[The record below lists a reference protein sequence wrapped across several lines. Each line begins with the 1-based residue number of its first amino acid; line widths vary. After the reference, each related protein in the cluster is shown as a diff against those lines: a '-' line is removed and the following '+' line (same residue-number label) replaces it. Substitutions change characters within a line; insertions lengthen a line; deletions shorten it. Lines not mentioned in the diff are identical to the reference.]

1 MSERPG
7 ILVVDDQQDF
17 AAGLARLL
25 KARFADLAV
34 HQAHGGAEALAV
46 LGRHEVALM
55 ISDLRMPGM
64 SGLELLQGAL
74 AREPGLS
81 VIMLTAHGSIETAV
95 EALKQ
100 GAYDFLTKPI
110 DRQELYRVVD
120 KGLERGRLLG
130 ENRRLRQ
137 LALQATDQ
145 PKLVGAG
152 TAMDRLKE
160 ALAAVAPSDYTVLIR
175 GESGTGKELVA
186 RAIHQAS
193 RRAEGP
199 FITVN
204 CPAIPDQLLESE
216 LFGHVKGAFTG
227 ADRARQGLFQ
237 AAHGGTIVLDEIG
250 DIGPAVQTKLLR
262 AVHEQEIRPVG
273 SSENLRIDVRILAAT
288 NQNLES
294 KIKSGSF
301 REDLFYRLNVLT
313 VQVPSLAERREDIP
327 ELASH
332 FLGLTCHEMKMPL
345 KEAAPAALSYLAS
358 RCWPGNVRE
367 LLNFVR
373 RLAVF
378 SPGQVVDL
386 ATIRLVESPSLA
398 REGHLPPYKEAKNR
412 FVSEFTRSYIGSLLA
427 STQGNISEAARVSGL
442 ERVSLQKIL
451 HRLGIDA
458 QQYRKG

>member
-1 MSERPG
+1 MPEHPG
-7 ILVVDDQQDF
+7 ILVVDDQKDF
-17 AAGLARLL
+17 AAGLVRLL
-25 KARFADLAV
+25 KARFADLEV
-34 HQAHGGAEALAV
+34 HEAHSGAEALAV
-46 LGRHEVALM
+46 LGSHELALM

-74 AREPGLS
+74 AREPQLS

-110 DRQELYRVVD
+110 DRQELYRAVE
-120 KGLERGRLLG
+120 KALERSRLLG
-130 ENRRLRQ
+130 ENRRLRA
-137 LALQATDQ
+137 LAMQATEA
-145 PKLVGAG
+145 PRLVGGCA
-152 TAMDRLKE
+152 AMARLRE
-160 ALAAVAPSDYTVLIR
+160 AIAAVAASDYTVLIR

-186 RAIHQAS
+186 RAIHQAG

-199 FITVN
+199 FVTVN

-250 DIGPAVQTKLLR
+250 DIGPNVQTKLLR
-262 AVHEQEIRPVG
+262 AVQEQEIRPVG
-273 SSENLRIDVRILAAT
+273 SSDNVRIDVRILAAT
-288 NQNLES
+288 NQNLEE
-294 KIKSGSF
+294 KIKTGAF
-301 REDLFYRLNVLT
+301 REDLFYRLNVLN
-313 VQVPSLAERREDIP
+313 VQVPSLTERREDIP
-327 ELASH
+327 ELVRH
-332 FLGLTCHEMKMPL
+332 FLGQTCHEMKMPL
-345 KEAAPAALSYLAS
+345 KEAAPEALSYLAS
-358 RCWPGNVRE
+358 RRWPGNVRE

-378 SPGQVVDL
+378 SPGPVVDL

-398 REGHLPPYKEAKNR
+398 QAGQLPPYKEAKNR
-412 FVSEFTRSYIGSLLA
+412 FVGEFTRSYIGSLL
-427 STQGNISEAARVSGL
+427 TTTKGNISEAARVSGL

-451 HRLGIDA
+451 HRLGMNA
-458 QQYRKG
+458 QRYRNG